1 MQGSL
6 NQEISPTSPN
16 IQNSLPPSHYNLMMN
31 VGACQAGV
39 RSRCWCLV
47 VAGPLTLPPT
57 TQTRFLMEPSRGAV
71 YPQPPHRSHGYYLCC
86 STHNWPGLIRFNIF
100 WRQPWT
106 QDRTLLSILNW
117 DSIWVIRW
125 SNAPKL
131 YASGCMIESLVHSP

>member
-1 MQGSL
+1 MINLFAFFSKDVLRITPRLIPAVGIKL
-6 NQEISPTSPN
+6 NNEEKINNPLCKVPPIRKFLPTPN

-71 YPQPPHRSHGYYLCC
+71 YPQPPHQPRILSLLLN
-86 STHNWPGLIRFNIF
+86 TQLVGL
-100 WRQPWT
+100 
-106 QDRTLLSILNW
+106 
-117 DSIWVIRW
+117 DSI
-125 SNAPKL
+125 
-131 YASGCMIESLVHSP
+131 